1 MPSQI
6 KKLAPLA
13 AFAIVFALIWAT
25 GLQNYFSFKNIAENQ
40 IALETYV
47 DSHLAYAILAY
58 MGIYI
63 AAVAFSLPGAT
74 ILSLI
79 GGLLFGGLIGGVTTV
94 VSATIGAICLFL
106 IARTSIGDILRR
118 KAGKWM
124 EKIAAEFNQG
134 AASYLLF
141 LRLAPIFP
149 FFVVNL
155 APALLGAR
163 LWTFC
168 WTTFIGIMPGTFAI
182 SYIGAGIGAVLT
194 SENAKYQQCIAS
206 AADICSFELNANSFL
221 STEMIIGLIALG
233 VVALLPILI
242 KKFNKRRA
250 V

>member
-6 KKLAPLA
+6 KKFAPLA
-13 AFAIVFALIWAT
+13 VFVIIFILIWAT
-25 GLQNYFSFKNIAENQ
+25 GLQDYFSFQNIAENQ
-40 IALETYV
+40 VALETYV
-47 DSHLAYAILAY
+47 DSQLTYAILAY

-63 AAVAFSLPGAT
+63 VSVAFSLPGAT

-79 GGLLFGGLIGGVTTV
+79 GGLLFGGLTNGLITIVAATTG
-94 VSATIGAICLFL
+94 ATLLFL

-155 APALLGAR
+155 APALLGTK

-182 SYIGAGIGAVLT
+182 SFIGAGIGAVLT
-194 SENAKYQQCIAS
+194 TENEKYQQCIAS
-206 AADICSFELNANSFL
+206 AATGCEFELSANSFL
-221 STEMIIGLIALG
+221 SMEMIIGLVALG
-233 VVALLPILI
+233 LVALTPIII
-242 KKFNKRRA
+242 KKFKTRPA
-250 V
+250 S